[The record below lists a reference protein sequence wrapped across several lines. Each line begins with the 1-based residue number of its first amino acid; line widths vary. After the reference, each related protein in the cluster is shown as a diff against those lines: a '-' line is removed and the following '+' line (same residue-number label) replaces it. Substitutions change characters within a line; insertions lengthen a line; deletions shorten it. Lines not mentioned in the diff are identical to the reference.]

1 MNYCL
6 LNEEPVTSS
15 LSSNSNKVYTLILK
29 SDGAVVLLISVILLN
44 ILELKV
50 KKNEMNEFIEA
61 WDILYLLDI
70 LYLRYRYIY
79 GGSQKKRLLI
89 R

>member
-1 MNYCL
+1 MACAL
-6 LNEEPVTSS
+6 
-15 LSSNSNKVYTLILK
+15 
-29 SDGAVVLLISVILLN
+29 VLLISVILLN

-50 KKNEMNEFIEA
+50 KKNEMNAFIEA

-79 GGSQKKRLLI
+79 GAARKNGYSYADTNLCCRTIRLVRGTRDIKL
-89 R
+89 

>member
-1 MNYCL
+1 MACAL
-6 LNEEPVTSS
+6 
-15 LSSNSNKVYTLILK
+15 
-29 SDGAVVLLISVILLN
+29 VLLISVILLN

-50 KKNEMNEFIEA
+50 KKNEMNAFIEA

-79 GGSQKKRLLI
+79 GEAQKKRLLI
-89 R
+89 C